1 MVRST
6 SMEGRGSPR
15 ADLGCKR
22 VGLRDGRDV
31 VEPGHDRIRETIV
44 AQLGRDSTMSDASAG
59 LTR

>member
-1 MVRST
+1 
-6 SMEGRGSPR
+6 MEGRGSPR

-59 LTR
+59 LTH